1 MEEWNS
7 SAEII
12 AMSLIANSGA
22 ARSLAFEALKKAKLA
37 EFDAAK
43 ELMDEANSVI
53 LKEIGRAHV

>member
-43 ELMDEANSVI
+43 KLMDEANSVI
-53 LKEIGRAHV
+53 L

>member
-22 ARSLAFEALKKAKLA
+22 ARSLAFEAQIYCRKKH
-37 EFDAAK
+37 K
-43 ELMDEANSVI
+43 ETVI
-53 LKEIGRAHV
+53 S